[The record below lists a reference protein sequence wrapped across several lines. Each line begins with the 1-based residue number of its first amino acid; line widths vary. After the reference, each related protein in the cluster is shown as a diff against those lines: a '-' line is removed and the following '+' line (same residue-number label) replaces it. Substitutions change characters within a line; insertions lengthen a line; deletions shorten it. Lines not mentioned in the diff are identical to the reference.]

1 MSFRHIDM
9 PPEAACAALQHR
21 HRLLLDRIAGL
32 GTCPDTEFAQ
42 QFPAVVDAV
51 EAAFRHEEALLELL
65 GDAGLHPRRAHHASI
80 LCALHRTA
88 TRVEDGD
95 LERGREVA
103 AALEAIL
110 LPQQQQQQPPHP
122 APDAARRPAPMAH

>member
-1 MSFRHIDM
+1 MRFRHIDM
-9 PPEAACAALQHR
+9 PPEAASTALQHR
-21 HRLLLDRIAGL
+21 RRVLLDRIAGL
-32 GTCPDTEFAQ
+32 GNCPDTEFAQ
-42 QFPAVVDAV
+42 QFPSVVDAV
-51 EAAFRHEEALLELL
+51 EAAFRHEDALLELL
-65 GDAGLHPRRAHHASI
+65 GDAGLHPCRAHHASI

-110 LPQQQQQQPPHP
+110 RPPPHAPLPASGAPRQGAP
-122 APDAARRPAPMAH
+122 APH

>member
-110 LPQQQQQQPPHP
+110 LPPQQHQQQPHP
-122 APDAARRPAPMAH
+122 APDAARRPAPVAH